1 MNKNDMRHKL
11 KVFLLNN
18 LEDEK
23 TIKEEKALK
32 EIGAVLR
39 YNQKY
44 LECISFGEMW
54 EIVEMFNCFLYGGW
68 TSEDLRQEINT
79 MLRYYD

>member
-11 KVFLLNN
+11 KVFLLDN

-23 TIKEEKALK
+23 AIKEGKALK
-32 EIGAVLR
+32 EISAILR

-44 LECISFGEMW
+44 KCISFDEICV
-54 EIVEMFNCFLYGGW
+54 IVEMFKCFLYGGW
-68 TSEDLRQEINT
+68 TLEDLRQGIST

>member
-11 KVFLLNN
+11 KVFLLDN
-18 LEDEK
+18 LESES
-23 TIKEEKALK
+23 TVKEEKALK
-32 EIGAVLR
+32 EIGATLR

-54 EIVEMFNCFLYGGW
+54 EIVEMFNAFINEDFTLG
-68 TSEDLRQEINT
+68 DLRQEINT